1 LKTLSE
7 LQSEFESAVSLANE
21 ESIASV
27 LQDFDQYCKQQLEET
42 EEPEQKRILLN
53 RLLNIQTNWK
63 SQILQLKAK
72 VNDNLADIKMNAKKI
87 NKYLTSY

>member
-1 LKTLSE
+1 MSE

>member
-27 LQDFDQYCKQQLEET
+27 LKDFDQYCKQQLEET

-63 SQILQLKAK
+63 SEILQLKAK